1 MAVSKGV
8 TPAVVLPRAGPAVQT
23 IRASDV
29 EPEELTFLWLDRVPH
44 GTLTLV
50 GGRPGMGKSLWTNY
64 LAAVVTRAGGAVLM
78 SNPEDAMATSKI
90 PRLLAAGADPRLVHF
105 WPGSKIS
112 IPDDI
117 PFVEEL
123 VLFHGIQLVTID
135 PIAKHIRS
143 KDPSTA
149 LEPLVA
155 MAERTGVA
163 IVGVHHLIKRLPKDA
178 HPQEAFGGASGG
190 WLGTTRVAHVFGPAD
205 GGEEESRFLAVAKAN
220 HTCDDAPSVE
230 FYLEEVEVDL
240 TNGKVQ
246 EVGRLVYV
254 NDQSKTTPAGVVHFR
269 GAGYKDAG
277 GDPDKKAVAAEFLT
291 LLLMNG
297 PVPAKAIFDKA
308 AEAGVSQKTCRRAAD
323 QLEIV
328 KERVGFGPGSHLKWS
343 LPLGHPA
350 LRSVG
355 PKVSKSKKPKDGD
368 VDAAIAKIL
377 GGEDDG

>member
-1 MAVSKGV
+1 MACKAV
-8 TPAVVLPRAGPAVQT
+8 TPAVVPPRVET

-50 GGRPGMGKSLWTNY
+50 GGRPGQGKSLFTNY
-64 LAAVVTRAGGAVLM
+64 LAGVVTRAGGAVLM
-78 SNPEDAMATSKI
+78 SNPEDAMTTSKI

-105 WPGSKIS
+105 WPGKIS
-112 IPDDI
+112 IPDD
-117 PFVEEL
+117 VGALEEL
-123 VLFHGIQLVTID
+123 VLFHGIQLVTVD

-143 KDPSTA
+143 KDPNSA

-190 WLGTTRVAHVFGPAD
+190 WLGTTRVAHVFGPCE

-220 HTCDDAPSVE
+220 HTRDDAPSVE

-240 TNGKVQ
+240 PNGKVQ
-246 EVGRLVYV
+246 EVGRLVFV
-254 NDQSKTTPAGVVHFR
+254 NETSKATAGGVVHFR
-269 GAGYKDAG
+269 GSGYKDAG

-297 PVPAKAIFDKA
+297 PVPAKTIFDKA
-308 AEAGVSQKTCRRAAD
+308 AEAGVSQKTCRRAAE
-323 QLEIV
+323 QLEVV

-343 LPLGHPA
+343 LPPGHPS
-350 LRSVG
+350 LRTVG
-355 PKVSKSKKPKDGD
+355 PKVSKSKKPKDSD